1 MKNLRE
7 IVNSYS
13 DTDFYKEN
21 YANIKFEI
29 DHLELHGL
37 DNYFFQLHRQN
48 IRIDENPNNSNIA
61 YLLGIT
67 TKAPS
72 GRIKSKG
79 GSFPDIDV
87 DFDASRRDEVFQYLK
102 TKYGEGFAHI
112 GIFGIAKA
120 KGIFKDVCRIYDVP
134 FSEAN
139 DWTKMIPDMSESL
152 KDVLKESPGFKLKYD
167 NDSDFKEI
175 VDYAMQMEG
184 CIKSVGVHPCGVA
197 LADRP
202 IYEYVPL
209 FESKGVSATQFDGP
223 TLESVGIVKFD
234 ILGIKCLSVLGKC
247 FDFVT
252 KRHKAFEYESIYDIP
267 LDNKKTYDLI
277 SSGKSLGVFQIEG
290 SALSEFASKCKPK
303 SIEDISA
310 IISLYRPGPM
320 GMKADVEYL
329 NRVSDQFKQWEFEI
343 PEYNHIFE
351 KTCGLL
357 VYQEQLMQLASEMCG
372 FTDIETD
379 ELRKAVGKKDRE
391 KLLEQKEKFVQG
403 AMNNGFEKER
413 ISKLFDSMEEFAR
426 YCFNKS
432 HSISYSLLTYY
443 TAYFKA
449 NYPCEFFA
457 ASISCEDDP
466 DQKPVYIEDARA
478 FNVEVLPPDVN
489 QSSYDFDISITSEI
503 LFGFN
508 GIKGLGSKVVDKIIK
523 NRPYY
528 SFGDLLIKAKQ
539 VGGINKGHIEA
550 LINSGAMDCFGY
562 KRSCMIQYFE
572 RYQLD
577 CFGDKK
583 APEVDPAFIKAHLA
597 KQDEYFND
605 PHTLEYPLLKILDLE
620 YQLLGIYVS
629 GNPFSVISKLIKDQ
643 YHSSEY
649 MLRESEINEYG
660 CVGYILCQLR
670 NIKKHITKTGKAMAF
685 IDAIDYEGNMFNT
698 AMFNGCEK
706 YSAELVPNSYVLLHC
721 ISKNGPKGS
730 TIIVNS
736 IRSLEKEVANAT
748 FSKTSK
754 NINNIDIHFNGS
766 LGTVQIKSLHSKL
779 SSFISEGKTGY
790 IFRLFIDVEG
800 ISYLIKHFN
809 CVELTIDN
817 IRELHKI
824 NNIYIT
830 RAAKL

>member
-7 IVNSYS
+7 VVNSYK
-13 DTDFYKEN
+13 DTEFYKNN

-37 DNYFFQLHRQN
+37 DNYLFKLHEQKVV
-48 IRIDENPNNSNIA
+48 IQENPNNSNIA
-61 YLLGIT
+61 YLIGIT
-67 TKAPS
+67 TKEPA

-87 DFDASRRDEVFQYLK
+87 DFDASRRDEIFQYLK

-139 DWTKMIPDMSESL
+139 DWTKLIPDMSESL
-152 KDVLKESPGFKLKYD
+152 KDVLKESPDFKSKYD
-167 NDSDFKEI
+167 KEANFKEI

-223 TLESVGIVKFD
+223 TLENVGIVKFD

-252 KRHKAFEYESIYDIP
+252 NRHKEFQFETIYDIP
-267 LDNKKTYDLI
+267 LDDKKTYDLI
-277 SSGKSLGVFQIEG
+277 SSGKNLGVFQIEG
-290 SALSEFASKCKPK
+290 AALSEFASKCKPK
-303 SIEDISA
+303 NIEDISA

-320 GMKADVEYL
+320 NMPGYL
-329 NRVSDQFKQWEFEI
+329 ESYIKRSNGLESFDFVI
-343 PEYNHIFE
+343 PEFSYLF
-351 KTCGLL
+351 KDTYGLL
-357 VYQEQLMQLASEMCG
+357 VYQEQGMRLLTDMCKWN
-372 FTDIETD
+372 DIETD
-379 ELRKAVGKKDRE
+379 DWRKAVGKKDMAKLLGMKDKFIRDAVGAGQDKAKIE
-391 KLLEQKEKFVQG
+391 KLW
-403 AMNNGFEKER
+403 A
-413 ISKLFDSMEEFAR
+413 DMEEFGR
-426 YCFNKS
+426 YAFNKS
-432 HSISYSLLTYY
+432 HAISYGMLTYY

-466 DQKPVYIEDARA
+466 EQKPIYIEDART
-478 FNVEVLPPDVN
+478 FDVQVLPPDVN
-489 QSSYDFDISITSEI
+489 QSSYDFDISLTSEI

-508 GIKGLGSKVVDKIIK
+508 GIKGLGAKVVEKLIN

-528 SFGDLLIKAKQ
+528 SFGDFLVKAKQ

-583 APEVDPAFIKAHLA
+583 AADVEAAFIKAHLA

-605 PHTLEYPLLKILDLE
+605 PHTTEYPLLKILDLE

-629 GNPFSVISKLIKDQ
+629 GNPFSVISKLITDQ
-643 YHSSEY
+643 YYSVKY
-649 MLRESEINEYG
+649 MTKEADINEYG
-660 CVGYILCQLR
+660 CIGYILCQLR
-670 NIKKHITKTGKAMAF
+670 NVKKHMTKTGKAMAF
-685 IDAIDYEGNMFNT
+685 IDAIDHEGNMFNT
-698 AMFNGCEK
+698 VMFNGYDK
-706 YSAELVPNSYVLLHC
+706 YAAEMLPNSYVLLHC
-721 ISKNGPKGS
+721 ISKNGPKGNS
-730 TIIVNS
+730 IIVNS
-736 IRSLEKEVANAT
+736 VRSLEKEVSNAT
-748 FSKTSK
+748 FSRTSK
-754 NINNIDIHFNGS
+754 NIDNIDIHFNGS

-779 SSFISEGKTGY
+779 SPFISEKKTGY
-790 IFRLFIDVEG
+790 SFRLFIDVEG
-800 ISYLIKHFN
+800 ISYLIKHFH

-830 RAAKL
+830 RAARL